1 MVYQLGLLEH
11 HNYVS
16 YVQLLIV
23 FVDHMSWLVQ
33 MNHSYCLIRMMTR
46 NHSSMNRSLM
56 HHSYHRKLEQQLL
69 ASHKRLYVRSKQG

>member
-46 NHSSMNRSLM
+46 NHSSMNRSLIR
-56 HHSYHRKLEQQLL
+56 HSYLHNQMQEVL